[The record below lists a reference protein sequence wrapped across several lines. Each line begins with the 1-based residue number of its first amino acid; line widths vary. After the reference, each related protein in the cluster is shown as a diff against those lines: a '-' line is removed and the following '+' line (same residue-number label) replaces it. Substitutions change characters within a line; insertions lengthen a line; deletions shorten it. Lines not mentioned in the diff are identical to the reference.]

1 MKNSK
6 KVIWITRTGL
16 FLAIALLAQII
27 GAYIQAAP
35 LNQIFTG
42 VLVNMALIISAVL
55 VGRSS
60 GVIIG
65 IMTPVVALMLGI
77 MAIPPA
83 APVIIAG
90 NVVIVLLASTGF
102 KIAYNNKSVKK
113 YIIIVL
119 TIIISS
125 VVKFAVLYGSVKLVL
140 PLVISNEKQIAKLGV
155 ALGVMQ
161 LFTAV
166 GGGILSAAILPAL
179 RRARTADEQHNH

>member
-6 KVIWITRTGL
+6 KIIWITRTGL
-16 FLAIALLAQII
+16 FLAVALLAQII

-42 VLVNMALIISAVL
+42 VLVNMALIVSAVL

-65 IMTPVVALMLGI
+65 VMTPVVAMMLGI

-83 APVIIAG
+83 VPVIIAG
-90 NVVIVLLASTGF
+90 NVVIVILASIGF
-102 KIAYNNKSVKK
+102 NLAYNYKGVKRCLVLAAS
-113 YIIIVL
+113 IIV
-119 TIIISS
+119 SS
-125 VVKFAVLYGSVKLVL
+125 AVKFAVLFGSVKLVL
-140 PLVISNEKQIAKLGV
+140 PFVISNEKQISKLGV

-166 GGGILSAAILPAL
+166 GGGILAAAVLPSL
-179 RRARTADEQHNH
+179 KRAKSSEEH